1 MINLKSKPRILTS
14 HNLPARLVTLRAK
27 EWNLKSLTGAGSG
40 TGIEISLT
48 NPSFVIKLTVAIKL
62 TGDVN
67 HRLDMK

>member
-1 MINLKSKPRILTS
+1 
-14 HNLPARLVTLRAK
+14 
-27 EWNLKSLTGAGSG
+27 LTGAGSG